1 MTDQSV
7 SFPYIYS
14 FLYIWLHREDVRDC
28 GGLRSLRSLRTLP
41 TFPAWSTTTCLRRA
55 PLFGSQ
61 CLRRRNSRS
70 MIAPW
75 QMVSGGPSHF
85 VGPFFSG
92 ANASRHHLP
101 RSIADTHLHFNHYDP
116 SHNLLRHGHPAHKY
130 SRGIPAWRKGL
141 LTLLR
146 HGDPAHK
153 CSRANP
159 AWRRGL
165 LTGLRHGHHAHKY
178 SRAIPAWRSVLLTG
192 LRHGDPAHRY
202 FWGTVACR
210 REGNRYC

>member
-7 SFPYIYS
+7 SF
-14 FLYIWLHREDVRDC
+14 LYIWLLREDVRDC

-41 TFPAWSTTTCLRRA
+41 TFPAWSSTTCLRRA

-75 QMVSGGPSHF
+75 QMVPGGPSHF

-101 RSIADTHLHFNHYDP
+101 RSIADKHLHFNHYDP
-116 SHNLLRHGHPAHKY
+116 SHNLLGTATLPTGAPEP
-130 SRGIPAWRKGL
+130 SRRAEGGL
-141 LTLLR
+141 WTVCDTATMPT
-146 HGDPAHK
+146 GTSVAS
-153 CSRANP
+153 SRSHCELVYRIVA
-159 AWRRGL
+159 
-165 LTGLRHGHHAHKY
+165 
-178 SRAIPAWRSVLLTG
+178 VLCFVKFT
-192 LRHGDPAHRY
+192 
-202 FWGTVACR
+202 
-210 REGNRYC
+210 

>member
-1 MTDQSV
+1 MRRTPF
-7 SFPYIYS
+7 SFA
-14 FLYIWLHREDVRDC
+14 
-28 GGLRSLRSLRTLP
+28 SLRTLP
-41 TFPAWSTTTCLRRA
+41 TFPAWSSTTCLRRA

-75 QMVSGGPSHF
+75 QMVPGGPSHF

-101 RSIADTHLHFNHYDP
+101 RSIADKHLHFNHYDP
-116 SHNLLRHGHPAHKY
+116 SHNLLRHDHPAHRY
-130 SRGIPAWRKGL
+130 SRGIPAWQRVL
-141 LTLLR
+141 LTGLW

-153 CSRANP
+153 CSRAIPAWRTGTEPMPNRSMNSAMGTLRHDDLAHKYLSGIL

-165 LTGLRHGHHAHKY
+165 LSALRHGNPQLKH
-178 SRAIPAWRSVLLTG
+178 
-192 LRHGDPAHRY
+192 
-202 FWGTVACR
+202 F
-210 REGNRYC
+210 